1 MAITLIAGI
10 KQANN
15 GTFALVDS
23 NDIHGGLYHV
33 DLLTEIQNIPLE
45 RIKDGMLCYVS
56 ETKLYYKCNAT
67 VNKDKQ
73 VIAVQWEEFYLGSN
87 NNNNNNNG
95 NNGDNGNNPNPDN
108 PNPDNPNPE
117 NPDPDNPGGYVPP
130 SIEDIYAHIFVSD
143 VAPDNVD
150 MFWYDTTEE
159 EIGGDEENDS
169 YTLSDA
175 KASIESLIGMVAALE
190 SRIKFLE
197 ENGVSG
203 PGNNNGGSTS
213 AISKYA
219 VLTESGQQVLLEN
232 GRVAV
237 VESYIASDTSEEQEP
252 EVEEEVDEEVEALLR
267 RIDKLLLED

>member
-87 NNNNNNNG
+87 NNNNNNNNG
-95 NNGDNGNNPNPDN
+95 NNGDSGNNGDDGGTTNPDPNPDN
-108 PNPDNPNPE
+108 P
-117 NPDPDNPGGYVPP
+117 GTVLPP

-159 EIGGDEENDS
+159 EVGGDEENDS

>member
-73 VIAVQWEEFYLGSN
+73 VVAVQWEEFYLGSN
-87 NNNNNNNG
+87 NNNNDNN
-95 NNGDNGNNPNPDN
+95 DTV
-108 PNPDNPNPE
+108 
-117 NPDPDNPGGYVPP
+117 YPP
-130 SIEDIYAHIFVSD
+130 SIEDIYAHIFVGD

-159 EIGGDEENDS
+159 EFGGDEGNDS

-175 KASIESLIGMVAALE
+175 KASIESLIGMVTALE
-190 SRIKFLE
+190 SRIQFLE

-203 PGNNNGGSTS
+203 PGNNNSGSTS

-252 EVEEEVDEEVEALLR
+252 EVEEVDEEVEALLR
-267 RIDKLLLED
+267 SVDKLLLED

>member
-1 MAITLIAGI
+1 LAITLIAGI

-87 NNNNNNNG
+87 SNNNNNNG
-95 NNGDNGNNPNPDN
+95 DSGNDGGDSGTTDP
-108 PNPDNPNPE
+108 
-117 NPDPDNPGGYVPP
+117 NPDPDNPGTVYPP

-175 KASIESLIGMVAALE
+175 KASIESLIGMVTALE
-190 SRIKFLE
+190 SRVKFLE

-252 EVEEEVDEEVEALLR
+252 EVEEELDEEVEALLR
-267 RIDKLLLED
+267 SVDKLLLED

>member
-87 NNNNNNNG
+87 NNNNNNNE
-95 NNGDNGNNPNPDN
+95 NNGNDGDNSGTTD
-108 PNPDNPNPE
+108 
-117 NPDPDNPGGYVPP
+117 PDPDNPGTVYPP

-143 VAPDNVD
+143 VAPDNLD

-159 EIGGDEENDS
+159 EIGGDDEGNDS

-175 KASIESLIGMVAALE
+175 KASIESLIGMVTALE

-252 EVEEEVDEEVEALLR
+252 EVEEEVDEEVEALLH

>member
-87 NNNNNNNG
+87 NNNNNNGDSG
-95 NNGDNGNNPNPDN
+95 NDGGDSGTTDP
-108 PNPDNPNPE
+108 
-117 NPDPDNPGGYVPP
+117 NPDPDNPGTVYPP
-130 SIEDIYAHIFVSD
+130 PIEDIYAHIFVSD

-175 KASIESLIGMVAALE
+175 KASIESLIGMVTALE

-252 EVEEEVDEEVEALLR
+252 EVKEELDEEVEALLR
-267 RIDKLLLED
+267 SIDKLLLED

>member
-56 ETKLYYKCNAT
+56 ETKSYYKCNAT

-73 VIAVQWEEFYLGSN
+73 VIAVNWEEFYLGSN
-87 NNNNNNNG
+87 SNNNNNNSG
-95 NNGDNGNNPNPDN
+95 NNGDGGDN
-108 PNPDNPNPE
+108 SGTT
-117 NPDPDNPGGYVPP
+117 DPDNPGTVYPP

-159 EIGGDEENDS
+159 EIGGDDEGNDS

-175 KASIESLIGMVAALE
+175 KASIESLIGMVTALE

-203 PGNNNGGSTS
+203 PGNNSGGSTS

-252 EVEEEVDEEVEALLR
+252 EVEEEVDEEVEALLC